1 LKNSDEGMDIKE
13 ASWRILGADDF
24 IRIFIKTLEK
34 SKPMKSEDKKKLLML
49 LNEIRLFMIVNY
61 QMQLKVLET

>member
-1 LKNSDEGMDIKE
+1 MDIKE